1 QGGDFGTELGVDLG
15 GFEKVQE
22 LLPDCWVASRAY
34 PSWHGWPPSSI
45 GDIINLFG
53 GSIRRGWSSG
63 SGESKAMRAPERIDQ
78 VLAVV
83 REVWYRYPDL
93 RLGQLIV
100 NAVQPDEPCSQ
111 VYAVEDTV
119 LVRKLESLAKRWGR
133 IDA

>member
-1 QGGDFGTELGVDLG
+1 
-15 GFEKVQE
+15 
-22 LLPDCWVASRAY
+22 
-34 PSWHGWPPSSI
+34 
-45 GDIINLFG
+45 
-53 GSIRRGWSSG
+53 
-63 SGESKAMRAPERIDQ
+63 MRAPERIDQ